1 MEDVEEDKS
10 KEHES
15 RVEDVLVGLVPR
27 NAAVDAFG
35 ILDKTEYYTDLVGQ
49 GINYDFLRVGKWRI
63 DGLRLTVMRVKAA

>member
-35 ILDKTEYYTDLVGQ
+35 ILDKTEYYTDLVGR
-49 GINYDFLRVGKWRI
+49 GISDDFLRVGE
-63 DGLRLTVMRVKAA
+63 